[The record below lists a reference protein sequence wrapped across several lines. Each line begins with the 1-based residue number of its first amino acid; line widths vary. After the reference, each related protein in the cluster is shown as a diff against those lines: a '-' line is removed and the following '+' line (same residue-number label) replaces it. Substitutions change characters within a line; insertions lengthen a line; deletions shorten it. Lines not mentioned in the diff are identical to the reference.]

1 MQKYIYIIC
10 PVVTLIICQLIKFT
24 IESVKYKKF
33 NWGRLFNGA
42 GGMPSTHTSF
52 SSSLTMFVGFT
63 LGFDNPIFAVAFVF
77 TCIISY
83 DAMGLRF
90 ESGKQ
95 AEAINMIVDQVFKTK
110 AKKTFKRL
118 KEQLGHKPLEV
129 LMGYVLGTIMA
140 FIFYK
145 FLY

>member
-1 MQKYIYIIC
+1 MREYIYLIC
-10 PVVTLIICQLIKFT
+10 PISTLIICQILKFT
-24 IESVKYKKF
+24 FESIKYKKL
-33 NWGRLFNGA
+33 NWARLFNGA

-52 SSSLTMFVGFT
+52 SSSLTMFIGYTIGFNT
-63 LGFDNPIFAVAFVF
+63 PLFAIAFVF

-95 AEAINMIVDQVFKTK
+95 AEAINMILDEMFKMK
-110 AKKTFKRL
+110 PKKTFKRL

-129 LMGYVLGTIMA
+129 LMGFVLGSVVS
-140 FIFYK
+140 FIFY
-145 FLY
+145 LYMY